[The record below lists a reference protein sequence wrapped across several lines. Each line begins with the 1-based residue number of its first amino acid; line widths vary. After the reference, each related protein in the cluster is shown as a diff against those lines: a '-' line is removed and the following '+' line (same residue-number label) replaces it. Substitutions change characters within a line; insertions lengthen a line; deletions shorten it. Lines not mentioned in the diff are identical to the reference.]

1 MRIEDDDRMMIEAMD
16 GIEEGVLV
24 EGELLDDIKF
34 ADDQSIVA
42 SLEDGLLKLM
52 DSLDVTGRR

>member
-1 MRIEDDDRMMIEAMD
+1 MMIEAMD